1 LALYMAFRLAGR
13 LTGGP
18 RAVRWGAGALAAVA
32 LLLTPLWVR
41 YMAHGNEAPMAI
53 FFLLWGIER
62 HLDAKFKHALVLGFL
77 ACLLRPEVAPFIGV
91 YGAYLFWKQ
100 PEVRRLAIG
109 LAIALPVL
117 WLVPEWI
124 GSGNPLG
131 AGQKATGEPPWSLSL
146 RDKPWLAALERAHSL
161 IGLALEIGVIAA
173 VVLAI
178 RSREKTVLWLAGA
191 AAAWVG
197 LIVLMTQLGF
207 SGNSRYFLVPL
218 AIACVVGA
226 AGAGKLVMLAPSTPV
241 QAAVAAV
248 ILVGAGL
255 YVSPRL
261 ERLDRQAKSVER
273 LAKLQS
279 DLETAVDRAGGAK
292 AIEKPYPTVNR
303 GFVTRM
309 AWEVKVPIGDVEAAS
324 GEGVVFAARSH
335 QAGSQP
341 RPAAALQA
349 GPLAGLRP
357 ARLRP
362 RGDAGPLD
370 RVGDAALELLEQ
382 LVVALA
388 HVQQGVL
395 DLLRPLGLALELGG
409 LGGAGGEVELDPRA
423 RAAVAYLDHVLALG
437 PSGEVLLL
445 HALEG
450 DGALVV
456 GVDGGARRAAARRAA
471 ARDHADGQEDQAP
484 AHAQG
489 G

>member
-1 LALYMAFRLAGR
+1 MNRFLSRPMAIPIAVCLALGALSLLLPSEPSYDPWAWMVWGRELALFDLDTNGGPSFKPLPVLVIAVFSPLSKINDGIPPALWLVVARAGGLLALYMAFRLAGR
-13 LTGGP
+13 LSGGP
-18 RAVRWGAGALAAVA
+18 RGVRWGAGVLAAVA

-62 HLDAKFKHALVLGFL
+62 HLDGKFKFALVLGFL
-77 ACLLRPEVAPFIGV
+77 ACLLRPEVAPFIGA
-91 YGAYLFWKQ
+91 YGAYLFWKK
-100 PEVRRLAIG
+100 PEVRKLAIG
-109 LAIALPVL
+109 LAVALPVL

-226 AGAGKLVMLAPSTPV
+226 AGAGKLVMLAPSAPA

-255 YVSPRL
+255 YVAPRL

-309 AWEVKVPIGDVEAAS
+309 AWEVKVPIGDMEAAS
-324 GEGVVFAARSH
+324 GEGVVFAARSR
-335 QAGSQP
+335 QAGSAP
-341 RPAAALQA
+341 RQA
-349 GPLAGLRP
+349 RDPDQQLRFKQGRWRVY
-357 ARLRP
+357 AP
-362 RGDAGPLD
+362 RGAT
-370 RVGDAALELLEQ
+370 
-382 LVVALA
+382 LA
-388 HVQQGVL
+388 
-395 DLLRPLGLALELGG
+395 
-409 LGGAGGEVELDPRA
+409 
-423 RAAVAYLDHVLALG
+423 
-437 PSGEVLLL
+437 
-445 HALEG
+445 
-450 DGALVV
+450 
-456 GVDGGARRAAARRAA
+456 
-471 ARDHADGQEDQAP
+471 
-484 AHAQG
+484 
-489 G
+489 

>member
-1 LALYMAFRLAGR
+1 MNRFLSRPMVMPIAICLALGAVSLLLPSEPSYDPWAWMVWGRELAMLDLDTNGGPSFKPLPVLVIAVFSPLSKINDGIPPALWLVIARAGGLLALYMAFRLAGR

-18 RAVRWGAGALAAVA
+18 RAVRWGAGVLAAVA

-41 YMAHGNEAPMAI
+41 YMGHGNEAPMAI

-62 HLDAKFKHALVLGFL
+62 HLDGKFNHALILGFL
-77 ACLLRPEVAPFIGV
+77 ACLLRPEVAPFIGL
-91 YGAYLFWKQ
+91 YGAYLFWKR
-100 PEVRRLAIG
+100 PELRKLAIG

-226 AGAGKLVMLAPSTPV
+226 AGAGKLVMLAPNTPA

-335 QAGSQP
+335 QAGSAP
-341 RPAAALQA
+341 RQA
-349 GPLAGLRP
+349 RSPDQQLRFKQGRWRVYAPRGSDLAVTP
-357 ARLRP
+357 AR
-362 RGDAGPLD
+362 
-370 RVGDAALELLEQ
+370 
-382 LVVALA
+382 
-388 HVQQGVL
+388 
-395 DLLRPLGLALELGG
+395 
-409 LGGAGGEVELDPRA
+409 
-423 RAAVAYLDHVLALG
+423 
-437 PSGEVLLL
+437 
-445 HALEG
+445 
-450 DGALVV
+450 
-456 GVDGGARRAAARRAA
+456 
-471 ARDHADGQEDQAP
+471 
-484 AHAQG
+484 
-489 G
+489 